1 MRGVHLDVV
10 MNTVTIATLPVAT
23 LGICNA
29 GELEVFGKGFKP
41 LAKAPVTRTQP
52 GKLTL
57 HHQLRALRLSG
68 TENLYFLH
76 HSSYSGA
83 AQGPGNDYKSQP
95 WK

>member
-23 LGICNA
+23 LGICTA
-29 GELEVFGKGFKP
+29 GELEVFGKGFKS

-57 HHQLRALRLSG
+57 HHQLRVLRLSG

-76 HSSYSGA
+76 HRSYSRA